1 MYPISVVHSPFA
13 YIMKILVVN
22 FFHQSRTVLEAD
34 LVCSSHLIGGSIA
47 HAVENFVEHI
57 NLILVKRIFK
67 GDTELVK
74 LIGEL
79 GGVNIALPIVVQRIN
94 HLC

>member
-1 MYPISVVHSPFA
+1 MQ
-13 YIMKILVVN
+13 LVQN
-22 FFHQSRTVLEAD
+22 FTHQSHTVLEAD
-34 LVCSSHLIGGSIA
+34 LVCSSHLCGGGIT
-47 HAVENFVEHI
+47 HAVKYLVEYI
-57 NLILVKRIFK
+57 DLFLAQRVFK

-74 LIGEL
+74 LVGEL